1 MMRGIQ
7 LAIKRC
13 FDVFM
18 SGICIIVLLPFWL
31 LIVIAMK
38 ITMPGPI
45 FFKQERVG
53 KNFRRFQVLKF
64 RTMKVD
70 KDAEKSFNYEKDL
83 DRITVLGKFLRR
95 TKLDETPQLINILR
109 GDMSIVGPRPTV
121 PQRVEE
127 FYEGQEI
134 RVSMAPG
141 LTGNSQVRGNVLLS
155 WPRRIEYD
163 CQYVKNFSIFLDIK
177 IILKTVM
184 VVIFGEERYIS
195 EEDLKNYRNPFYDIT
210 HKVK

>member
-31 LIVIAMK
+31 LIVIVMK

-83 DRITVLGKFLRR
+83 DRITVLGRFLRR

-177 IILKTVM
+177 IILKTMM